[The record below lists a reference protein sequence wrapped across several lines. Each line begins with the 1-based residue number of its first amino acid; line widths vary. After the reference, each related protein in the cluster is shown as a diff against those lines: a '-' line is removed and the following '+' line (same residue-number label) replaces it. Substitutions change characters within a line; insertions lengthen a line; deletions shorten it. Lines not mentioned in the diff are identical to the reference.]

1 MIYLLDAN
9 TYIQA
14 KNTYY
19 HMDICPAYWDWLDKQ
34 FEAGVIFSIKMV
46 KDELKSGDDD
56 LANWVKIRDSHFIPN
71 NDEDTQNAFAQV
83 AATIMQGNYNL
94 ANRDNFMAKA
104 DPWLIAKAMTLG
116 ATVVSQ
122 ENRVPLN
129 SKSVKI
135 PNICDI
141 FSVQCIN
148 TFQFLQELKA
158 NFVLQKTS

>member
-1 MIYLLDAN
+1 MIYLLDSN

-34 FEAGVIFSIKMV
+34 FEAGLISSIKMV

-56 LANWVKIRDSHFIPN
+56 LADWVKKRDSHFISN
-71 NDEDTQNAFAQV
+71 NDEKTQNAFSAI
-83 AATIMQGNYNL
+83 AAAIMQGDYNL

-116 ATVVSQ
+116 ATIVSQ
-122 ENRVPLN
+122 ELRVPLS

-141 FSVQCIN
+141 FNIQCIN
-148 TFQFLQELKA
+148 TFQFLKLLKA
-158 NFVLQKTS
+158 NFVLQS